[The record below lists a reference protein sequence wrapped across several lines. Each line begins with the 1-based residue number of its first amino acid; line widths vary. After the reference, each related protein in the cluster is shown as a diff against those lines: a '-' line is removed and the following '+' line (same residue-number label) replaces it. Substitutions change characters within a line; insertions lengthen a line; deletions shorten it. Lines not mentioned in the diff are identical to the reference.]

1 MSMREET
8 DSILRECEER
18 LTADSSCW
26 MASDLY
32 NYVEEIRKKLDAG
45 KRSVRDDHKYLY
57 LLQKAKQ
64 LRAHIEEQLKGNS
77 VMFYDTV
84 HYACCVTN
92 RTTTYRC
99 VNNDGPLIRDHNGL
113 LDTETCCKIENY
125 DVLEKRTK

>member
-1 MSMREET
+1 MLSMHEET

-32 NYVEEIRKKLDAG
+32 NYVKEIRKKLDAG
-45 KRSVRDDHKYLY
+45 KRSVCDDHKYFY

-64 LRAHIEEQLKGNS
+64 LRAQIEEQLKGNS

-84 HYACCVTN
+84 HYACCETN
-92 RTTTYRC
+92 RTIT
-99 VNNDGPLIRDHNGL
+99 
-113 LDTETCCKIENY
+113 
-125 DVLEKRTK
+125 